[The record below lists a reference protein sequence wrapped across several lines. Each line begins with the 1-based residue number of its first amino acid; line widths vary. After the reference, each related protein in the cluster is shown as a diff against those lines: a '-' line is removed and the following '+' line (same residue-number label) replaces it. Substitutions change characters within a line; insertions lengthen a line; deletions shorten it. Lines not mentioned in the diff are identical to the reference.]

1 MIGGRFRLIPQK
13 SHSERFVESI
23 YAFSILML
31 LVMAIAS
38 IYIID
43 LVLPHYY
50 GNLLFLFFGQTYRIS
65 LFAIFILV
73 LVIGYAHGKNP
84 PSIVRRRALVK
95 ITRIS
100 MLVFM
105 ILAFFT
111 FSFWNSNYQE
121 PIQVAFFVFF
131 NLIEV
136 FILEIHN
143 MAFSVHG
150 PRTAG

>member
-1 MIGGRFRLIPQK
+1 MIPQK

-65 LFAIFILV
+65 LFAILV

-131 NLIEV
+131 NLFEV
-136 FILEIHN
+136 FVLESHN
-143 MAFSVHG
+143 MAFSVLG